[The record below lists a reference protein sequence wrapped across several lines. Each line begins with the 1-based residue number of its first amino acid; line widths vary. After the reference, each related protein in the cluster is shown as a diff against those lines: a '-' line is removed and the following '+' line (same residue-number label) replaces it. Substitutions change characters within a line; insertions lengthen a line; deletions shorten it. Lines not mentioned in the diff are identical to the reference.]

1 MLKSAALFPLLA
13 FAAWTA
19 ACRAPAAVPAE
30 RIELAAF
37 AAALRATV
45 EYGVVDP
52 GEADARAAL
61 GEGWGA
67 AEEGDGRRFA
77 WGAGPQ
83 SRFAFELVA
92 ARDLELRLR
101 GWSFPFDGGGD
112 QSVAVSVNGAPA
124 GEAVIGRTPTDL
136 RFAVPA
142 ALAKAGENIVELH
155 YARWNVQA
163 GRRPLAVAWD
173 RLRVVAMDR
182 GGLRSADTPAPPR
195 IDPAAGTIE
204 LPAGTALEGALE
216 LPAGSRLA
224 WERLER
230 TGDAR
235 LTLAV
240 AAGDEAER
248 ESAWTGGAGE
258 ALLVEPAR
266 PAGIASFALRVAGTN
281 GAVVL
286 RGVHLLRP
294 ETSPASLPAAAAVAP
309 AAPPP
314 PAAAAVGE
322 RPNLIIY
329 LVDTLRAD
337 HLGCYGYA
345 RPTSPRIDRFAA
357 DAVLF
362 ENGRAQSSWT
372 KPAVAAVL
380 TGLYPLAHGAELRA
394 ERIHES
400 VETLAER
407 LQAAGYET
415 ALFTTNGNVS
425 ARFGFDQ
432 GWDSFRFMT
441 RREGRKRKHY
451 AAAEM
456 NREIFAWLAERERR
470 HPARPL
476 FLFVHTLDPH
486 DPYRPRE
493 EFRRRFAP
501 GVDVEAACCRRS
513 NELAELTGAAA
524 VQQAADAM
532 ALYDAE
538 IAQNDAAFGDFL
550 DELERRGLAAKSAV
564 LLTADHGEEFLDHG
578 GWKHGFTLYEEMLHI
593 PFVLR
598 LPAGHGAGRT
608 IATAVDQVDIAPTL
622 LALAGAGAGPD
633 LPGRD
638 LRALL
643 DEAAER
649 SAGSAGSA
657 GSERAPA
664 LPTRVS
670 FAWLARPGARTVS
683 EVAGAWKL
691 VRQNGPGLLQEPRRA
706 LFDLGAD
713 PREQRN
719 LYDPAR
725 RPPAR
730 VRWFE
735 GALAAALARHGGGLA
750 AEEVEIDPELEKS
763 LRARGYF

>member
-1 MLKSAALFPLLA
+1 LLKPAALVPLLA
-13 FAAWTA
+13 VAAWTA
-19 ACRAPAAVPAE
+19 ACRAPAPAPATVPAE

-37 AAALRATV
+37 AAALRTTV
-45 EYGVVDP
+45 EFGVFDP
-52 GEADARAAL
+52 GEAAARAAL

-67 AEEGDGRRFA
+67 PEEGDGRRFA

-92 ARDLELRLR
+92 TRDLELLLR

-112 QSVAVSVNGAPA
+112 QSVAVWVNGALA
-124 GEAVIGRTPTDL
+124 GEAVLGPTPTDL

-142 ALAKAGENIVELH
+142 ALARPGENVVELR

-173 RLRVVAMDR
+173 RLRVVAADR
-182 GGLRSADTPAPPR
+182 SGRRSAEAPATPR

-204 LPAGTALEGALE
+204 LPAGTALAGALE
-216 LPAGSRLA
+216 LPPGSRLA

-240 AAGDEAER
+240 AIGDEPER

-258 ALLVEPAR
+258 ALLVEPAG
-266 PAGIASFALRVAGTN
+266 AADIATFALRVAGTN

-286 RGVHLLRP
+286 RGVHLLLP
-294 ETSPASLPAAAAVAP
+294 EAAPAPPPAVAVAP
-309 AAPPP
+309 AALPP
-314 PAAAAVGE
+314 PAAAAAGK

-357 DAVLF
+357 DAVRF

-380 TGLYPLAHGAELRA
+380 TGLYPVAHGAEARA
-394 ERIHES
+394 QRIHES

-456 NREIFAWLAERERR
+456 NGEIFAWLAERERR

-501 GVDVEAACCRRS
+501 GVDVEAACCQRS
-513 NELAELTGAAA
+513 NELAALTGAAA
-524 VQQAADAM
+524 LKQAADAM
-532 ALYDAE
+532 ALYDGE

-550 DELERRGLAAKSAV
+550 DELERRGLAATSAV

-598 LPAGHGAGRT
+598 LPAGRGAGRT

-622 LALAGAGAGPD
+622 LALAGAGAAPD

-638 LRALL
+638 LNALL

-649 SAGSAGSA
+649 
-657 GSERAPA
+657 SERAPA

-670 FAWLARPGARTVS
+670 FAWLVRPGARTVS
-683 EVAGAWKL
+683 EVAGASKL
-691 VRQNGPGLLQEPRRA
+691 VRQDGPGLLQEPRRA

-763 LRARGYF
+763 LRALGYF

>member
-1 MLKSAALFPLLA
+1 MKLAALVPLLA
-13 FAAWTA
+13 VAGWTV
-19 ACRAPAAVPAE
+19 ACRAPAPVPAE

-37 AAALRATV
+37 AAALRTTV
-45 EYGVVDP
+45 EHGVVDP
-52 GEADARAAL
+52 GEPTARAAL

-67 AEEGDGRRFA
+67 PEEGDGRRFA
-77 WGAGPQ
+77 WGVGPQ
-83 SRFAFELVA
+83 SRFTFELVA
-92 ARDLELRLR
+92 ARALELRLR
-101 GWSFPFDGGGD
+101 GWSFPFGDGGD
-112 QSVAVSVNGAPA
+112 QRVAVRVNGEPV
-124 GEAVIGRTPTDL
+124 GEAVVGPAPSEL
-136 RFAVPA
+136 RFAVA
-142 ALAKAGENIVELH
+142 AGLVMAGENVVELR
-155 YARWNVQA
+155 YARWNVRA
-163 GRRPLAVAWD
+163 GEQPLAAAWD
-173 RLRVVAMDR
+173 RVRVVAVDR
-182 GGLRSADTPAPPR
+182 GGRRSPETPGSPR
-195 IDPAAGTIE
+195 IDAAAGTIA
-204 LPAGTALEGALE
+204 LPAGTALDAALE

-224 WERLER
+224 WEGLER

-240 AAGDEAER
+240 ASGDEPER
-248 ESAWTGGAGE
+248 RSAWSGGSGE
-258 ALLVEPAR
+258 ALLVDPAR
-266 PAGIASFALRVAGTN
+266 PAGFASFALRVAGTN

-294 ETSPASLPAAAAVAP
+294 EE

-314 PAAAAVGE
+314 PVATLAPAPPPTPAAAVAGK

-337 HLGCYGYA
+337 HLGCYGYP

-357 DAVLF
+357 EAVLF

-380 TGLYPLAHGAELRA
+380 TGLYPVAHGAELRA

-415 ALFTTNGNVS
+415 ALFTTNANVS
-425 ARFGFDQ
+425 AHFGFAQ
-432 GWDSFRFMT
+432 GWDSFRFLT
-441 RREGRKRKHY
+441 RREGKKRKHY
-451 AAAEM
+451 TAAEM
-456 NREIFAWLAERERR
+456 NVEIFAWLAERERR

-486 DPYRPRE
+486 DPYRPSE

-501 GVDVEAACCRRS
+501 GVDVEAACCKRS
-513 NELAELTGAAA
+513 NELAALSGALASS
-524 VQQAADAM
+524 QAADAM
-532 ALYDAE
+532 ALYDGE
-538 IAQNDAAFGDFL
+538 IAQNDAAFGVFL
-550 DELERRGLAAKSAV
+550 DELERRGLAAASAV
-564 LLTADHGEEFLDHG
+564 LFTADHGEEFFDHG

-598 LPAGHGAGRT
+598 LPAGRGAGRT

-622 LALAGAGAGPD
+622 LALAGGRPGPD

-638 LRALL
+638 LRALI
-643 DEAAER
+643 DDAAEPP
-649 SAGSAGSA
+649 
-657 GSERAPA
+657 PA
-664 LPTRVS
+664 FPTRVS

-691 VRQNGPGLLQEPRRA
+691 VRHNGPGLLQEPRRT

-730 VRWFE
+730 ARWLE
-735 GALAAALARHGGGLA
+735 GALAAALAAHGGGLP
-750 AEEVEIDPELEKS
+750 AEEAEIDPELEKS
-763 LRARGYF
+763 LRALGYF

>member
-195 IDPAAGTIE
+195 IDPVAGTIE

-314 PAAAAVGE
+314 PAPAAVGE

-763 LRARGYF
+763 LRALGYF

>member
-195 IDPAAGTIE
+195 IDPVAGTIE

-314 PAAAAVGE
+314 PAPAAVGE

-730 VRWFE
+730 CSPR
-735 GALAAALARHGGGLA
+735 RC
-750 AEEVEIDPELEKS
+750 PS
-763 LRARGYF
+763 SRT

>member
-1 MLKSAALFPLLA
+1 MLKPAALVPLLA
-13 FAAWTA
+13 VAAWTA
-19 ACRAPAAVPAE
+19 ACRAPAPVPAE

-37 AAALRATV
+37 AAALRTTA

-52 GEADARAAL
+52 GEAAARAAL

-67 AEEGDGRRFA
+67 PEEGDGRRFA

-101 GWSFPFDGGGD
+101 GWSYPFDGGGD
-112 QSVAVSVNGAPA
+112 QSVAVWVNGAPA
-124 GEAVIGRTPTDL
+124 GEAVIAATPTDL

-142 ALAKAGENIVELH
+142 ALAQAGENIVELR

-163 GRRPLAVAWD
+163 GRQPLAVAWD
-173 RLRVVAMDR
+173 RLRVVATER
-182 GGLRSADTPAPPR
+182 GGRRNAEAPATPR

-216 LPAGSRLA
+216 LPTGSRLA

-240 AAGDEAER
+240 ATGDGVER
-248 ESAWTGGAGE
+248 ETVWTGGAGE
-258 ALLVEPAR
+258 ALLVEPAGA
-266 PAGIASFALRVAGTN
+266 AGIASFALRVAGTN

-294 ETSPASLPAAAAVAP
+294 ESSPTPPPASAVAP
-309 AAPPP
+309 APPP
-314 PAAAAVGE
+314 PPAAVGE

-380 TGLYPLAHGAELRA
+380 TGLYPVAHGAELRA

-456 NREIFAWLAERERR
+456 NGEIFAWLAERERR
-470 HPARPL
+470 HPTRPL

-493 EFRRRFAP
+493 EFRRRLAP
-501 GVDVEAACCRRS
+501 AVDVEAACCRRS
-513 NELAELTGAAA
+513 NELAALTGAAA
-524 VQQAADAM
+524 VKQAADAM

-550 DELERRGLAAKSAV
+550 DELERRGLAATSAV

-598 LPAGHGAGRT
+598 LPAGRGAGRT

-622 LALAGAGAGPD
+622 LALAGAGAGPE

-638 LRALL
+638 LRALV
-643 DEAAER
+643 DEAA
-649 SAGSAGSA
+649 A
-657 GSERAPA
+657 GSERGPA

-683 EVAGAWKL
+683 AAAGAWKL

-735 GALAAALARHGGGLA
+735 GALGAALARHGGSLA

-763 LRARGYF
+763 LRALGYF

>member
-195 IDPAAGTIE
+195 IDPVAGTIE

-314 PAAAAVGE
+314 PAPAAVGE

-730 VRWFE
+730 VRWCE

-763 LRARGYF
+763 LRALGYF

>member
-1 MLKSAALFPLLA
+1 MLKSAALVPLLA

-37 AAALRATV
+37 AAALRTTV

-52 GEADARAAL
+52 GEAAARAAL

-67 AEEGDGRRFA
+67 PEEGDGRRFA

-124 GEAVIGRTPTDL
+124 GEAVVGRTPTDL

-142 ALAKAGENIVELH
+142 AIAKAGENIVELR

-163 GRRPLAVAWD
+163 GRQPLAVAWD

-216 LPAGSRLA
+216 VPAGSRLA
-224 WERLER
+224 WESLER

-240 AAGDEAER
+240 ATGDEAER

-258 ALLVEPAR
+258 ALLAEPAR
-266 PAGIASFALRVAGTN
+266 PAGIVSFALRVAGTN

-294 ETSPASLPAAAAVAP
+294 EAAPAPPPAAAAVAP

-380 TGLYPLAHGAELRA
+380 TGLYPVAHGAELRA

-501 GVDVEAACCRRS
+501 GVDVDAACCRRS

-524 VQQAADAM
+524 VKQAADAM

-578 GWKHGFTLYEEMLHI
+578 GWKHGFTLYEEMLQI

-598 LPAGHGAGRT
+598 LPAGRGAGRT

-649 SAGSAGSA
+649 SAGSAGS
-657 GSERAPA
+657 ERPPA

-706 LFDLGAD
+706 LFDLAAD

-763 LRARGYF
+763 LRALGYF

>member
-1 MLKSAALFPLLA
+1 MLKPAAFVPLLA
-13 FAAWTA
+13 VAAWTV
-19 ACRAPAAVPAE
+19 ACRPPAPVPAE

-37 AAALRATV
+37 AAALRTTV

-52 GEADARAAL
+52 GEAAAREAL

-67 AEEGDGRRFA
+67 AEGGGGRRFA
-77 WGAGPQ
+77 WGMGPQ

-124 GEAVIGRTPTDL
+124 SEAVIGPTPTDL

-142 ALAKAGENIVELH
+142 ALAQAGENVVELR
-155 YARWNVQA
+155 YARWDLQA
-163 GRRPLAVAWD
+163 GRQPLAVAWD
-173 RLRVVAMDR
+173 RLRVVASDR
-182 GGLRSADTPAPPR
+182 GGRRTEETPANPR
-195 IDPAAGTIE
+195 IDAAAGTIE

-240 AAGDEAER
+240 ATGDEAER

-266 PAGIASFALRVAGTN
+266 AAGVASFALRVAGTN

-294 ETSPASLPAAAAVAP
+294 EAAPAPPPAAAVAP
-309 AAPPP
+309 AALP
-314 PAAAAVGE
+314 PAPAAAVGE

-362 ENGRAQSSWT
+362 ANGRAQSSWT

-380 TGLYPLAHGAELRA
+380 TGLYPVAHGAELRA

-456 NREIFAWLAERERR
+456 NGEIFAWLADRERR

-501 GVDVEAACCRRS
+501 GVDVDAACCRRS
-513 NELAELTGAAA
+513 NELAELTGAPA
-524 VQQAADAM
+524 VKQAADAM

-550 DELERRGLAAKSAV
+550 DELERRGLAATSAV

-598 LPAGHGAGRT
+598 LPAGRGAGRT

-649 SAGSAGSA
+649 SER
-657 GSERAPA
+657 SERADRAPA

-725 RPPAR
+725 RPPLR

-763 LRARGYF
+763 LRALGYF